1 MFDSVHDSKPEKM
14 VSRVHALLDEADVVC
29 HYNGKKFDIPTLN
42 REFLLY
48 GLDPPSQF
56 KQLDLLQTTRQQ
68 FRFPSNKLDYVSQ
81 QLGIG
86 SKTKHMGME
95 MWRDCMDG
103 CDKAWKTMK
112 RYNMQDV
119 RLTEKYYK
127 RLLPWIKNH
136 PNWGVYLDA
145 DRPTCRN
152 CGSQKVVKKGVERT
166 NTLIYQRYKCT
177 DCGTPLRGRKRLYKA
192 AEGLTV

>member
-1 MFDSVHDSKPEKM
+1 M
-14 VSRVHALLDEADVVC
+14 
-29 HYNGKKFDIPTLN
+29 
-42 REFLLY
+42 

-81 QLGIG
+81 QLGLG

-103 CDKAWKTMK
+103 CPKAWKIMK

-136 PNWGVYLDA
+136 PN
-145 DRPTCRN
+145 R
-152 CGSQKVVKKGVERT
+152 S
-166 NTLIYQRYKCT
+166 
-177 DCGTPLRGRKRLYKA
+177 
-192 AEGLTV
+192 